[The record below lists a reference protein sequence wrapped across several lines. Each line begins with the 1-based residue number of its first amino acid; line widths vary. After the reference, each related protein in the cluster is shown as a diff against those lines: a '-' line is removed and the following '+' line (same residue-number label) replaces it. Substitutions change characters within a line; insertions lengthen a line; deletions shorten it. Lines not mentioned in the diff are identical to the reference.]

1 MNCLEVKIMKFDV
14 VVGNPPYQE
23 SDGGAQASATPIY
36 HEFYRL
42 AEKVSNRYV
51 ELIFPARWYVGG
63 KGLDSF
69 REEMLGNTRIR
80 ELIDFQTPE
89 DVFPNTNIR
98 GGVSIILTDKEYDN
112 TVTGVKVT
120 NISKGKVISEKE
132 RPMKIDGL
140 DIFVRNFD
148 AVKILNKV
156 GHESGNVSMITSPR
170 KPYGFS
176 GYFIK
181 DKNFKNSIDGLKKPV
196 RIYGKGKI
204 GFVEDELITSHRE
217 WIDGYKI
224 FTARSN
230 NIGTELNDD
239 NLNTIIGM
247 PNEIVTET
255 YLVIGGDL
263 SLTLESATSLSNYL
277 KTKFVRFLI
286 SLAKASQ
293 DASRVTYRFVP
304 LQDFTS
310 ESDIDWSKS
319 ISEIDQQLYKKYG
332 LSQIEIDFIEDKV
345 KEME

>member
-1 MNCLEVKIMKFDV
+1 MKFDV

>member
-1 MNCLEVKIMKFDV
+1 MKFDV

-304 LQDFTS
+304 VQDFTS